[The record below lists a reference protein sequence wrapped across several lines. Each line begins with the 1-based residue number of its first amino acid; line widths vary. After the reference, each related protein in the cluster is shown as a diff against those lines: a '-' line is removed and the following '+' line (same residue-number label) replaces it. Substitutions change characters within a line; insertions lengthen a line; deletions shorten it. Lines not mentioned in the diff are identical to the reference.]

1 MVEEVKNK
9 PLLKVLGLGFGIAV
23 TLGGTIGTGILRKP
37 GPIAENIG
45 DVGLIL
51 LVWILVGLYA
61 IAGSMT
67 AAELGVSIPKAG
79 AWYVY
84 AKRAFGS
91 YFGFVTGITSWLG
104 TVSALAFGAYSFSE
118 FMAIIFPSVINYIP
132 ILSISLIMLVYLF
145 HLIGTKASGKS
156 QEVLAIIKAVGLIL
170 FVFVC
175 FAYGGG
181 VNNESVALQESARS
195 NSLIAGMILAFQAVF
210 YTFDGWHT
218 ASYFTEE
225 QKDPAKS
232 LPKSMIY
239 GTIIILVI
247 YLLVNLAI
255 LYIVPMEELK
265 GAKLAAALAV
275 EKIFG
280 PTVSFWVTLFLM
292 ISILGIINAQVMF
305 APRVI
310 YSMSRDG
317 LFFKEATQVSNNG
330 TPVVALSLTVL
341 FSVLLIIMGRS
352 TCEKLSDIAVFFF
365 VLSYGAGFLSLI
377 RLRMKEPDLPRPYKA
392 PFYPYLPILLIVV
405 SGLFLIGVVVENFI
419 SSIYALSFLIISY
432 PLHYY
437 LFKKVRNN

>member
-1 MVEEVKNK
+1 MVNESKNK

-45 DVGLIL
+45 DGFLIL
-51 LVWILVGLYA
+51 LVWLLVGLYA

-118 FMAIIFPSVINYIP
+118 FMAIIFPNVEPFIP
-132 ILSISLIMLVYLF
+132 FLSIGLILLVYLF

-156 QEVLAIIKAVGLIL
+156 QEVLAVIKALGLIL
-170 FVFVC
+170 FVIVC
-175 FAYGGG
+175 FIFGGDINSSN
-181 VNNESVALQESARS
+181 VELQQSARS
-195 NSLIAGMILAFQAVF
+195 NSLIAGLIIAFQAVF

-218 ASYFTEE
+218 ASYFSEE

-247 YLLVNLAI
+247 YLLVNAAI
-255 LYIVPMEELK
+255 LYVVPMEELK

-275 EKIFG
+275 EKLFG
-280 PTVSFWVTLFLM
+280 PAVSFWVTLFLM

-317 LFFKEATQVSNNG
+317 LFFKQATHVNSSG
-330 TPVVALSLTVL
+330 APVVALSLTVL
-341 FSVLLIIMGRS
+341 LSILLITMGRL
-352 TCEKLSDIAVFFF
+352 TCERLADIAVFFF
-365 VLSYGAGFLSLI
+365 VLSYGAGFISLMRI
-377 RLRMKEPDLPRPYKA
+377 RVKEPDLPRPYKA
-392 PFYPYLPILLIVV
+392 PFYPYLPIILIVI
-405 SGLFLIGVVVENFI
+405 SGLFLIGVVVENFL

-437 LFKKVRNN
+437 LFKKQKN

>member
-1 MVEEVKNK
+1 MNDENKNK

-37 GPIAENIG
+37 GPIAEQLG
-45 DVGLIL
+45 DPILII
-51 LVWILVGLYA
+51 LVWVVVGLYA
-61 IAGSMT
+61 VAGSMT

-84 AKRAFGS
+84 ARRAFGS

-118 FMAIIFPSVINYIP
+118 FMAIIFPGVEPYIP
-132 ILSISLIMLVYLF
+132 YLSVLLILFVYSF

-156 QEVLAIIKAVGLIL
+156 QEALAVIKALGLLL
-170 FVFVC
+170 FVLVC
-175 FAYGGG
+175 FVYGGSIQKADA
-181 VNNESVALQESARS
+181 NLASSAL
-195 NSLIAGMILAFQAVF
+195 NHSLIAGFIWALQAVF

-218 ASYFTEE
+218 ASYFSEE

-239 GTIIILVI
+239 GTIIILAI

-255 LYIVPMEELK
+255 LYVVPMEELK
-265 GAKLAAALAV
+265 GTKLAAALAV

-280 PTVSFWVTLFLM
+280 PEVSFWVTLFLM

-317 LFFKEATQVSNNG
+317 LFFKQATSVNSTG
-330 TPVVALSLTVL
+330 SPYVALSLTVL
-341 FSVLLIIMGRS
+341 LSVVLIFMGKN

-365 VLSYGAGFLSLI
+365 VLSYAAGFASLI
-377 RLRMKEPDLPRPYKA
+377 RLRIKEPDLPRPYKV
-392 PFYPYLPILLIVV
+392 PFYPYLPIILIII
-405 SGLFLIGVVVENFI
+405 STIFLVLVGVNNFI
-419 SSIYALSFLIISY
+419 SSVYALSFLIISY

-437 LFKKVRNN
+437 LFRKGEH

>member
-1 MVEEVKNK
+1 MNQETNNK

-37 GPIAENIG
+37 GPIAEQLG
-45 DVGLIL
+45 DPFLII
-51 LVWILVGLYA
+51 LVWVLVGIYA
-61 IAGSMT
+61 VAGSMT

-84 AKRAFGS
+84 ARRAFGS

-118 FMAIIFPSVINYIP
+118 FMAIIFPSVEPFIP
-132 ILSISLIMLVYLF
+132 YLSALLIILVYTF
-145 HLIGTKASGKS
+145 HLIGTKASGRS
-156 QEVLAIIKAVGLIL
+156 QEVLAVIKAFGLLFFVLICFIYGGNVESGQSALQKSAMNHSVITGLI
-170 FVFVC
+170 
-175 FAYGGG
+175 
-181 VNNESVALQESARS
+181 
-195 NSLIAGMILAFQAVF
+195 MAFQAVF

-218 ASYFTEE
+218 ASYFSEE

-239 GTIIILVI
+239 GTIIILGI

-255 LYIVPMEELK
+255 LYVVPLEELK
-265 GAKLAAALAV
+265 GTKLAAALAV

-280 PTVSFWVTLFLM
+280 PEVSFWVTIFLM

-317 LFFKEATQVSNNG
+317 LFFKQATSVNSTG
-330 TPVVALSLTVL
+330 APYIALSLTVL
-341 FSVLLIIMGRS
+341 LSVLLIFMGRK

-365 VLSYGAGFLSLI
+365 VLSYGAGFVSLI

-392 PFYPYLPILLIVV
+392 PFYPYLPIALIII
-405 SGLFLIGVVVENFI
+405 SALFLIGVVVGNFI
-419 SSIYALSFLIISY
+419 SSVYALSFLIISY

-437 LFKKVRNN
+437 LFRKGEH

>member
-1 MVEEVKNK
+1 MTDENKNK

-37 GPIAENIG
+37 GPIAEQLG
-45 DVGLIL
+45 DPYLIIM
-51 LVWILVGLYA
+51 VWVLVGLYA
-61 IAGSMT
+61 VAGSMT

-84 AKRAFGS
+84 ARRAFGS

-118 FMAIIFPSVINYIP
+118 FMAIIFPVVEPYIP
-132 ILSISLIMLVYLF
+132 YLSAFLILIVYSF

-156 QEVLAIIKAVGLIL
+156 QEVLAVIKALGLLLFVLVCFVYGGNINTADSNLQSSALNHSLITGLI
-170 FVFVC
+170 
-175 FAYGGG
+175 
-181 VNNESVALQESARS
+181 
-195 NSLIAGMILAFQAVF
+195 IAFQAVF

-218 ASYFTEE
+218 ASYFSEE

-239 GTIIILVI
+239 GTVIILLI

-255 LYIVPMEELK
+255 LYVVPMAELK
-265 GAKLAAALAV
+265 GTKLAAALAV

-280 PTVSFWVTLFLM
+280 PAVSFWVTIFLM

-317 LFFKEATQVSNNG
+317 LFFKQATRVNSTG
-330 TPVVALSLTVL
+330 APYVALSLTVL
-341 FSVLLIIMGRS
+341 LSVLLIFMGRK

-365 VLSYGAGFLSLI
+365 VLSYGAGFVSLI
-377 RLRMKEPDLPRPYKA
+377 RLRIKEPDLPRPYKA
-392 PFYPYLPILLIVV
+392 PWYPYLPIILILI
-405 SGLFLIGVVVENFI
+405 SGLFLVGVVVENFI
-419 SSIYALSFLIISY
+419 SSVYALSFLIISY
-432 PLHYY
+432 PLHFF
-437 LFKKVRNN
+437 LFRKP

>member
-1 MVEEVKNK
+1 MTNEAKNK

-45 DVGLIL
+45 EPYLIL
-51 LVWILVGLYA
+51 LVWLLVGLYA
-61 IAGSMT
+61 VAGSMT

-118 FMAIIFPSVINYIP
+118 FMAIIFPKVEAFIP
-132 ILSISLIMLVYLF
+132 FLSIALILLVYAF

-156 QEVLAIIKAVGLIL
+156 QEILAVIKAVGLLI
-170 FVFVC
+170 FVVVC
-175 FAYGGG
+175 FVYGGSIET
-181 VNNESVALQESARS
+181 NNIPLQDSARS
-195 NSLIAGMILAFQAVF
+195 NSLIAGLIIAFQAVF

-218 ASYFTEE
+218 ASYFSEE

-239 GTIIILVI
+239 GTVIILVI
-247 YLLVNLAI
+247 YLLVNIAI
-255 LYIVPMEELK
+255 LYVVPMAELK

-280 PTVSFWVTLFLM
+280 PSVSFWVTLFLM

-317 LFFKEATQVSNNG
+317 LFFKQATTVNSTG
-330 TPVVALSLTVL
+330 APVVALSLTVL
-341 FSVLLIIMGRS
+341 LSILLIIMGRV
-352 TCEKLSDIAVFFF
+352 TCERLSDIAVFFF
-365 VLSYGAGFLSLI
+365 VLSYGAGFISLM
-377 RLRMKEPDLPRPYKA
+377 RLRIKEPDLPRPYQA
-392 PFYPYLPILLIVV
+392 PFYPYLPIVLIII
-405 SGLFLIGVVVENFI
+405 SGLFLIGVVLENFL

-432 PLHYY
+432 PLHHY
-437 LFKKVRNN
+437 LFKKQR